1 MDSVE
6 RDQRKKDKFSER
18 GEKLYKRKTKDDH
31 KKEKDKKNSIRRNVK
46 EING

>member
-6 RDQRKKDKFSER
+6 RDQRKKDKLSDR

-31 KKEKDKKNSIRRNVK
+31 KNEKDKKKSLRRNVK
-46 EING
+46 GITK

>member
-18 GEKLYKRKTKDDH
+18 GEKLYKRRTRDDH
-31 KKEKDKKNSIRRNVK
+31 KNEKDKKKQLRRDVE
-46 EING
+46 EITK